1 MLSYVIIGT
10 GVAGIAAAEAIRSI
24 DSQGDI
30 TLVGDEPDGYY
41 SRPGLAYYL
50 TGEIDADQ
58 LSPFSAADFQR
69 LGARRLQARAA
80 RIQVAEHQVI
90 LHGGAQLSYDRLLLT
105 TGAQAMMMKVP
116 GIQAHGVF
124 TLDNLA
130 DARRIIQMARRARS
144 AVVVGGGITALEIVE
159 GLIAQR
165 VKTHYLMRGERYW
178 SNVLDE
184 TESRLVEDRLK
195 KHGVKIHHHTEITE
209 VLARR
214 GLVKGVRTSN
224 GMEIS
229 CNLVGIAIGVRPRTE
244 LAKNAGLHV
253 DRGVLVDAHMQT
265 SSADIFAAGD
275 IAQVYDPLSGQSVL
289 DSLWDTARQQG
300 RVAGLN
306 MASWDGHKTAYRK
319 TVPFNVTRLADIHTT
334 IIGAVGRGR
343 DSDLT
348 GIARGDSETW
358 RQAPE
363 VVIAQEGRELN
374 RVRLM
379 IGARTIL
386 GAVLMGDQTLSRPL
400 QDLITHQVDIT
411 PLRSDL
417 LQPGAPVK
425 QLITAF
431 WNNWSGM
438 EAPLA
443 RQS

>member
-1 MLSYVIIGT
+1 MPRYVIIGM
-10 GVAGIAAAEAIRSI
+10 GVAGIAAAEAIRSV
-24 DSQGDI
+24 DPQGSI

-41 SRPGLAYYL
+41 SRPGLAYFL
-50 TGEIDADQ
+50 TGEIEADQ
-58 LSPFSAADFQR
+58 LLPFNGEDFQR
-69 LGARRLQARAA
+69 LGVQRLQARAA
-80 RIQVAEHQVI
+80 RIQVTERLVG
-90 LHGGAQLSYDRLLLT
+90 LHNGVQLSYDRLLLA
-105 TGAQAMMMKVP
+105 TGAQAIMMNIP

-124 TLDNLA
+124 KMDNLT
-130 DARRIIQMARRARS
+130 DARHIIRMARKARN

-184 TESRLVEDRLK
+184 TESRLVEARLK
-195 KHGVKIHHHTEITE
+195 KHGVKIHYHTEIAE
-209 VLARR
+209 VLTQR
-214 GLVKGVRTSN
+214 GRVKGVRASN
-224 GMEIS
+224 GREIA
-229 CNLVGIAIGVRPRTE
+229 CNLLGIAIGVRPRTE
-244 LAKNAGLHV
+244 LARTAGLHV

-265 SSADIFAAGD
+265 SAADIFAAGD

-289 DSLWDTARQQG
+289 DSLWDLARQQG

-343 DSDLT
+343 DSDLN

-363 VVIAQEGRELN
+363 VVIAQEGQGVN

-386 GAVLMGDQTLSRPL
+386 GAVLMGDQALSRLL

-425 QLITAF
+425 QRIAAF
-431 WNNWSGM
+431 WNDWSGM
-438 EAPLA
+438 EASIA